1 MEKYFFNNSR
11 YTIFTSQ
18 ITGKTMYEN
27 NIVDMQYNKLQ
38 TDFKAEAVAVNLLKY
53 HRAVSNIFIDRI
65 GINDRAYLKDIK
77 SISSDYLGFDEE
89 VFTIETYREGIY
101 DYLPEGLFHPPSLGA
116 SRKNVDTVVR
126 EIRKQKKVEED
137 ARKFFKPFE
146 LEIFFTEISAL
157 LKEFDFDI
165 SSDTDSLLETVSEL
179 WPLINQLDK
188 KNACIFIYILP
199 FFHQIRGNKSW
210 FERCMTAFLQTPVKV
225 TFAPNIIDG
234 VEEEDDS
241 MLLGNSRL
249 GVTYIPSGK
258 HMDGQR
264 NWVINIGPIPY
275 NEMKKYIDGSPFRKI
290 LQAMY
295 DYFLPVSVD
304 VEENFITE
312 KQDYSFAL
320 EDDDRNAN
328 RLGYSTFL

>member
-1 MEKYFFNNSR
+1 
-11 YTIFTSQ
+11 
-18 ITGKTMYEN
+18 MYEN
-27 NIVDMQYNKLQ
+27 NIVDMHYNKLQ

-77 SISSDYLGFDEE
+77 SISSSYLGFDEE

-101 DYLPEGLFHPPSLGA
+101 DYLPEGIFHPPSLGA
-116 SRKNVDTVVR
+116 SRKNVETVVR
-126 EIRKQKKVEED
+126 EIRKQKRVEED

-146 LEIFFTEISAL
+146 LEIFFTEISSL
-157 LKEFDFDI
+157 MKESDFDI
-165 SSDTDSLLETVSEL
+165 SSDTDALLNTVSEL
-179 WPLINQLDK
+179 WPLIKMMDK
-188 KNACIFIYILP
+188 QNAYIFIYILP
-199 FFHQIRGNKSW
+199 FFHQIRGNKKW
-210 FERCMTAFLQTPVKV
+210 FERCMSAFLQIPVHV
-225 TFAPNIIDG
+225 TFSPNVIER
-234 VEEEDDS
+234 VEEHDDS

-249 GVTYIPSGK
+249 GVTYIPSGS

-264 NWVINIGPIPY
+264 NWVVNIGPIPY
-275 NEMKKYIDGSPFRKI
+275 GEMKKYIKGNMFRKV

-295 DYFLPVSVD
+295 DYFLPVNVE

-312 KQDYSFAL
+312 KQEYSFAL
-320 EDDDRNAN
+320 DNDERNAS

>member
-1 MEKYFFNNSR
+1 
-11 YTIFTSQ
+11 
-18 ITGKTMYEN
+18 MYEN
-27 NIVDMQYNKLQ
+27 NIVDLNYNKLQ

-77 SISSDYLGFDEE
+77 SISSNYLGFDEE

-116 SRKNVDTVVR
+116 TRKNVESVVR
-126 EIRKQKKVEED
+126 EIRKQKKVEDD
-137 ARKFFKPFE
+137 ARKFFRPFE

-157 LKEFDFDI
+157 LKEFDFEI
-165 SSDTDSLLETVSEL
+165 SSDTDALLHTIREL
-179 WPLINQLDK
+179 WPLIDVLDK
-188 KNACIFIYILP
+188 KSAYIFIYILP
-199 FFHQIRGNKSW
+199 FFHQIRGDKKW
-210 FERCMTAFLQTPVKV
+210 FERCMSAFLQVPVEV
-225 TFAPNIIDG
+225 SFSPNIIDRI
-234 VEEEDDS
+234 EQNSDS

-264 NWVINIGPIPY
+264 NWVVNIGPIPY
-275 NEMKKYIDGSPFRKI
+275 SEMKKYISGSPFRKV
-290 LQAMY
+290 LQTLY
-295 DYFLPVSVD
+295 DYFLPVTVD
-304 VEENFITE
+304 IEENFITE
-312 KQDYSFAL
+312 KQEYSFAL
-320 EDDDRNAN
+320 EDDERNSS

>member
-1 MEKYFFNNSR
+1 MN
-11 YTIFTSQ
+11 
-18 ITGKTMYEN
+18 
-27 NIVDMQYNKLQ
+27 YNKLQ

-77 SISSDYLGFDEE
+77 SISSNYLGFDEE

-116 SRKNVDTVVR
+116 TRKNVESVVR

-137 ARKFFKPFE
+137 ARKFFRPFE

-165 SSDTDSLLETVSEL
+165 SSDTDSLLHTVREL
-179 WPLINQLDK
+179 WPLIDMLDK
-188 KNACIFIYILP
+188 KNAYIFIYILP
-199 FFHQIRGNKSW
+199 FFHQIRGDKKW
-210 FERCMTAFLQTPVKV
+210 FERCMTALLQVPVEV
-225 TFAPNIIDG
+225 SFAPNII
-234 VEEEDDS
+234 EKMKSNNDS

-264 NWVINIGPIPY
+264 NWVVNVGPIPY
-275 NEMKKYIDGSPFRKI
+275 PEMRKYIDGSPFRKV
-290 LQAMY
+290 LQTLY

-312 KQDYSFAL
+312 KKEYSFAL
-320 EDDDRNAN
+320 EDDERNTN

>member
-1 MEKYFFNNSR
+1 
-11 YTIFTSQ
+11 
-18 ITGKTMYEN
+18 MYEN
-27 NIVDMQYNKLQ
+27 NIVDMHYNKLQ
-38 TDFKAEAVAVNLLKY
+38 TDFRAESVAVNLLKY
-53 HRAVSNIFIDRI
+53 HRAVSNIFIERI

-77 SISSDYLGFDEE
+77 SISSSYLGFDEE

-116 SRKNVDTVVR
+116 TRKNVENVVR
-126 EIRKQKKVEED
+126 EIRKQKRVEDD

-165 SSDTDSLLETVSEL
+165 ASDTDSLLDTVSEL
-179 WPLINQLDK
+179 WPLLKMLDK
-188 KNACIFIYILP
+188 KNAYIFIHILP
-199 FFHQIRGNKSW
+199 FFHQIRGDKKW
-210 FERCMTAFLQTPVKV
+210 FEKCISAFLQVPVEI
-225 TFAPNIIDG
+225 TFTPNIIDDI
-234 VEEEDDS
+234 EENDDS

-249 GVTYIPSGK
+249 GVTYIPSGR

-264 NWVINIGPIPY
+264 NWVVNIGPIPY
-275 NEMKKYIDGSPFRKI
+275 EDMKKYIPGSPFRKV
-290 LQAMY
+290 LNALY
-295 DYFLPVSVD
+295 DYFLPVTVD

-312 KQDYSFAL
+312 KKEYSFCL
-320 EDDDRNAN
+320 EDDERNAS